1 MANTSRY
8 ISLSDSVLLEY
19 EYRDQTDTTTN
30 VYSTTVAPFL
40 LMQDTHGATENL
52 IFNNDNQTDT
62 TGNTRTRMAVSTN
75 TTTASYGYLDLNGLV
90 ALNDYDPNLTDTVSL
105 PITFSPDV
113 GVKYDV
119 VRLHLVQGFNFE
131 NNEGFY
137 FRINTRTG
145 LDPVTGRTNVN
156 YLNLAYRK
164 SDSYAQIN
172 PNPFLLNGKYFASYI
187 EVKVPSLYNMIND
200 YIQAAAT
207 NVDTSNLPIS
217 KFTNGIGPD
226 TRSLIETNFGW
237 IVSNSVINGQDY
249 FQTWQLKR
257 VDLPTLDQYADV
269 SAVCV
274 GSTGGDYIEL
284 YAAWQGTIIDNFIL
298 QLNNLPGNDYIILHQ
313 LDVYEYVWSGG
324 AAAVWTKTDNI
335 EFVQDSNYQN
345 PILYRPII
353 QFQSASAYRIDYTV
367 RLYNREDSTSI
378 LKKTSVQFSDG
389 LKYGKSLQ
397 KIQLGI
403 NPIQPKVYNKL
414 FDKNVVMNAVG
425 STSSIESSTKYAKY
439 LTSFLNTNQVLMTS
453 QNAYLQRNS
462 TTGVVEVKTVG
473 NSATEKI
480 FAQGLGK
487 IQMTSAD
494 TYFKFVMY
502 EGDPTQT
509 ISFLDLTGLGK
520 LYLNFYTNNGS
531 VNKFLNYMSPE
542 ISMASGEVLFKVPA
556 KDCQRISQY
565 NNTTFTISCVNEE
578 NETQLYTGSFITVGD
593 AVTTYQDRKI
603 VDQELSISE
612 YSNQVSNLEQ
622 YNAIIVSENS
632 QYSQLNATQ
641 NILIQDLQA
650 ALSLQVSNSNSLL
663 ESAATTEAEKAILI
677 AELAATQT
685 LLANV
690 ASVDGMQV
698 DCVDANTPSQTVDP
712 AATQA
717 NVNTSKDS
725 PYNTNK

>member
-8 ISLSDSVLLEY
+8 VSLSDSVLLEY
-19 EYRDQTDTTTN
+19 EYRDQSGTSNIFTTTA
-30 VYSTTVAPFL
+30 APFYK
-40 LMQDTHGATENL
+40 MQDAHGATSNL
-52 IFNNDNQTDT
+52 IFNDDNSTAI
-62 TGNTRTRMAVSTN
+62 TGNVRTRMAASTD

-90 ALNDYDPNLTDTVSL
+90 ALNDYDPQLTDTVNL
-105 PITFSPDV
+105 PITFSPV
-113 GVKYDV
+113 IGVKYDV

-145 LDPVTGRTNVN
+145 LDPVTGRTDVN

-172 PNPFLLNGKYFASYI
+172 SNPFLLNGKYYASYI
-187 EVKVPSLYNMIND
+187 EVKVPSLYNMIDD
-200 YIQAAAT
+200 YIQAAAGGAVT
-207 NVDTSNLPIS
+207 TNLPIS

-237 IVSNSVINGQDY
+237 IAKNSVINGQDY
-249 FQTWQLKR
+249 FQTWELKR

-274 GSTGGDYIEL
+274 GSTSGDFLEL

-313 LDVYEYVWSGG
+313 LDVYEYVWNGG
-324 AAAVWTKTDNI
+324 AAATWIKTDNI
-335 EFVQDSNYQN
+335 EFVQDSNYQD

-353 QFQSASAYRIDYTV
+353 QNQSASSYRVDYTV

-378 LKKTSVQFSDG
+378 LKKTSAQFNDG
-389 LKYGKSLQ
+389 LKYGKNLQ

-425 STSSIESSTKYAKY
+425 STSSVESSTKYAKY
-439 LTSFLNTNQVLMTS
+439 LTSFLNTNQILLTS
-453 QNAYLQRNS
+453 QNAYLQRNP
-462 TTGVVEVKTVG
+462 TTGVVEVKSVG
-473 NSATEKI
+473 NSATETV

-494 TYFKFVMY
+494 TYFKFVIY
-502 EGDPTQT
+502 EGDPTQA

-542 ISMASGEVLFKVPA
+542 ISMASGEVLFKVPS

-565 NNTTFTISCVNEE
+565 NDTTFTVSSVNDE
-578 NETQLYTGSFITVGD
+578 NETQLYTGSFVKVGNTV
-593 AVTTYQDRKI
+593 TSFMDRKI
-603 VDQELSISE
+603 ENQQESISE
-612 YSNQVSNLEQ
+612 YAEQVTNLEQ
-622 YNAIIVSENS
+622 YNSIIVEENNR
-632 QYSQLNATQ
+632 YSSLNTVQ
-641 NILIQDLQA
+641 NVLIQDLQA
-650 ALSLQVSNSNSLL
+650 ILGQTVKEANSILEIDAVSQEVKLQMISKI
-663 ESAATTEAEKAILI
+663 AEAQILI
-677 AELAATQT
+677 ARVAAIADVQ
-685 LLANV
+685 V
-690 ASVDGMQV
+690 VDGS
-698 DCVDANTPSQTVDP
+698 TPSQSVDP
-712 AATQA
+712 TADQA
-717 NVNTSKDS
+717 NIADSANSPFTS
-725 PYNTNK
+725 